1 MFQLSIPVRTRGAMA
16 MTTPD
21 IRLHALNWPCSVYV
35 IINLPQHGLAVC
47 NMIWTLTYMY
57 VYSDSYRLYRLLW
70 GLVTKAKLGK
80 KNKQCTCHRKSPN
93 LSGLMCISWYI
104 AQIEE
109 ICWLEQSFLLDQCH
123 LPKELKKMQISWIMY
138 NMSKIN
144 LDLINSCLL
153 TMKASFCWHLF

>member
-1 MFQLSIPVRTRGAMA
+1 MLWT
-16 MTTPD
+16 D
-21 IRLHALNWPCSVYV
+21 HALSMSSLIYLSMDWLCVIWFGHWRTCTSIVTPTGYIGCYGVLSPRPNW
-35 IINLPQHGLAVC
+35 
-47 NMIWTLTYMY
+47 
-57 VYSDSYRLYRLLW
+57 
-70 GLVTKAKLGK
+70 AK
-80 KNKQCTCHRKSPN
+80 NEQCTCHRKSPN

-144 LDLINSCLL
+144 WDLINSCLL
-153 TMKASFCWHLF
+153 IMKFRSDGILFLNSWMILCFQIFYRFLSIWCH

>member
-57 VYSDSYRLYRLLW
+57 VYSYSYRLYRLLW

-80 KNKQCTCHRKSPN
+80 KNKQCTCHCISSN

-104 AQIEE
+104 LLILKRSSDSAEFPSWSMSSAQRT
-109 ICWLEQSFLLDQCH
+109 
-123 LPKELKKMQISWIMY
+123 KKDADIMNY
-138 NMSKIN
+138 V
-144 LDLINSCLL
+144 
-153 TMKASFCWHLF
+153 

>member
-1 MFQLSIPVRTRGAMA
+1 MA

-47 NMIWTLTYMY
+47 NMIWTLTHMY
-57 VYSDSYRLYRLLW
+57 VYI
-70 GLVTKAKLGK
+70 VTPSGYIGCYYGVLSPRPNWAK
-80 KNKQCTCHRKSPN
+80 NEQCTCHRKSPN

>member
-1 MFQLSIPVRTRGAMA
+1 MLWT
-16 MTTPD
+16 D
-21 IRLHALNWPCSVYV
+21 HALSMSSLIYLSMDWLCVIWFGHWRTCTSIVTPTGYIGCYGVLSPRPNW
-35 IINLPQHGLAVC
+35 
-47 NMIWTLTYMY
+47 
-57 VYSDSYRLYRLLW
+57 
-70 GLVTKAKLGK
+70 AK
-80 KNKQCTCHRKSPN
+80 NEQCTCHRKSPN

-153 TMKASFCWHLF
+153 IMKASFWWDFVLK

>member
-57 VYSDSYRLYRLLW
+57 VYSDSYRLYRLLLW
-70 GLVTKAKLGK
+70 GLMSPRPNWAKKTSSALVTVKAL
-80 KNKQCTCHRKSPN
+80 
-93 LSGLMCISWYI
+93 
-104 AQIEE
+104 
-109 ICWLEQSFLLDQCH
+109 ICLDSCVLADILLRLKRSADSSRVSFL
-123 LPKELKKMQISWIMY
+123 
-138 NMSKIN
+138 IN
-144 LDLINSCLL
+144 VICPEN
-153 TMKASFCWHLF
+153 

>member
-1 MFQLSIPVRTRGAMA
+1 MLWTDHVLPMSSLIYLSMDWLCVIWFGHWRTC
-16 MTTPD
+16 TSIVTPSGY
-21 IRLHALNWPCSVYV
+21 IGCYYGVLSPRPNW
-35 IINLPQHGLAVC
+35 
-47 NMIWTLTYMY
+47 
-57 VYSDSYRLYRLLW
+57 
-70 GLVTKAKLGK
+70 AK
-80 KNKQCTCHRKSPN
+80 NEQCTCHRKSPN

-123 LPKELKKMQISWIMY
+123 LPKELRKMQISWIMY
-138 NMSKIN
+138 NMPKIN

>member
-57 VYSDSYRLYRLLW
+57 VYI
-70 GLVTKAKLGK
+70 VTPSGYIGCYYGVLSPRPNWAK
-80 KNKQCTCHRKSPN
+80 NEQCTCHRKSPN
-93 LSGLMCISWYI
+93 LSGLRCVLADILLRLKRS
-104 AQIEE
+104 ADSSRV
-109 ICWLEQSFLLDQCH
+109 SFLINVIC
-123 LPKELKKMQISWIMY
+123 PK
-138 NMSKIN
+138 N
-144 LDLINSCLL
+144 
-153 TMKASFCWHLF
+153 

>member
-1 MFQLSIPVRTRGAMA
+1 MLWTDHVLSMSSLIYLSMDWLCVIWFGHWRTC
-16 MTTPD
+16 TSIVTPTGYID
-21 IRLHALNWPCSVYV
+21 CYYGVLSPRPNW
-35 IINLPQHGLAVC
+35 
-47 NMIWTLTYMY
+47 
-57 VYSDSYRLYRLLW
+57 
-70 GLVTKAKLGK
+70 AK
-80 KNKQCTCHRKSPN
+80 NEQCTCHRKSPN
-93 LSGLMCISWYI
+93 LSGLMCISWYT
-104 AQIEE
+104 AHIEE